1 MNHYRFE
8 DLYVGLKESFTVE
21 ITETMHRL
29 FTDMSGDI
37 NPMHL
42 DKNEC
47 LRGVQGMSSL
57 RDVYRITLFDTGWCL
72 SARRKMSLSSV

>member
-1 MNHYRFE
+1 MMNHYRFE

-47 LRGVQGMSSL
+47 LRGGTRTV
-57 RDVYRITLFDTGWCL
+57 
-72 SARRKMSLSSV
+72 